1 MTRDEAMKVWRDAV
15 DAYDL
20 AFCPGPS
27 DAPNDAA
34 ATVIQQAFAERD
46 GEIERL
52 REAIGTRS
60 ETNDEGLLPCP
71 KCCSVSGPHTYW
83 WSRGQAWL
91 VICAECKHEA
101 DAREGLEC
109 LARDKWNNEA
119 RQALAAKGDSRG

>member
-46 GEIERL
+46 GGMRDAARQVL
-52 REAIGTRS
+52 READELDEIGIPA
-60 ETNDEGLLPCP
+60 LKAL
-71 KCCSVSGPHTYW
+71 
-83 WSRGQAWL
+83 
-91 VICAECKHEA
+91 
-101 DAREGLEC
+101 
-109 LARDKWNNEA
+109 